1 MEDRDLELL
10 NEYYIDDNIA
20 DFRKIFRSLVI
31 KAPDKLYEVCF
42 MLKVTSLDIENIF
55 ASDVQI
61 FQSSNFQL
69 WLLSYQK
76 FCEKKID
83 VGVIQE
89 NKNLMP
95 LDIPVDVNNLK
106 NIKMMEVARLAC
118 FFENSINDDGI
129 LRNFDHLDYNVATS
143 NFPLK
148 KFMHLI
154 RPFVSQLD
162 FKNISLVLGYRNN
175 TTPWVLRNDRIG
187 FKEEKVI
194 ESILNSTYMIGRK
207 YDKSGDILLD
217 EGKKITEKE
226 KILIIDYVKK
236 LGSTVTVR
244 SFQEGLRRYNLG
256 YLKDEKVLKLT
267 RRENS

>member
-1 MEDRDLELL
+1 
-10 NEYYIDDNIA
+10 
-20 DFRKIFRSLVI
+20 
-31 KAPDKLYEVCF
+31 
-42 MLKVTSLDIENIF
+42 ML
-55 ASDVQI
+55 
-61 FQSSNFQL
+61 
-69 WLLSYQK
+69 
-76 FCEKKID
+76 
-83 VGVIQE
+83 
-89 NKNLMP
+89 
-95 LDIPVDVNNLK
+95 
-106 NIKMMEVARLAC
+106 
-118 FFENSINDDGI
+118 
-129 LRNFDHLDYNVATS
+129 
-143 NFPLK
+143 
-148 KFMHLI
+148 LI

-175 TTPWVLRNDRIG
+175 ITPWVLRNDRIG